1 MRDSNIE
8 SVDIFFPR
16 NIDYAS
22 SMESQV
28 GGNSDG
34 LYPTHLQM
42 GKSSKGGIGG
52 SPEGGL
58 RW

>member
-1 MRDSNIE
+1 MRDSNVE

-28 GGNSDG
+28 GGTVTDFILLIYKWES
-34 LYPTHLQM
+34 PV
-42 GKSSKGGIGG
+42 KKGWVEVQRVG
-52 SPEGGL
+52 
-58 RW
+58 